1 MKQQSTQISSSLGTL
16 HLRRGECDEHDCD
29 TDSDVY
35 QLFTMNVCVQ
45 ICQNCIVVRVCSSVY
60 YYLLSPLILLMSLCL
75 HVRAAPMS
83 IKAPGPQCTSDLVF
97 NLNYKILD
105 KEYPSAMAT

>member
-1 MKQQSTQISSSLGTL
+1 MQPQLGIRKRFIRSLSGVL
-16 HLRRGECDEHDCD
+16 N
-29 TDSDVY
+29 Y
-35 QLFTMNVCVQ
+35 P
-45 ICQNCIVVRVCSSVY
+45 
-60 YYLLSPLILLMSLCL
+60 LSPLILFMSLCL

-105 KEYPSAMAT
+105 KLYQSAMATRQHYKTIAS